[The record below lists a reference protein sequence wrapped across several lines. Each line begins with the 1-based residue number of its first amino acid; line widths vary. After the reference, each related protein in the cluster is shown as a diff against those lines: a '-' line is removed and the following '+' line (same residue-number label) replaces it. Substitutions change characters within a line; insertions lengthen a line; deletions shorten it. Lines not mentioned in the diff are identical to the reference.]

1 MPSQA
6 AQVMVP
12 PPVATPRGAAWA
24 SRLFEMLLHLGNR
37 TWQVMEAVGQARARR
52 ELLSLAERHADQPDF
67 ARQLREAAH
76 RAVMSRD

>member
-1 MPSQA
+1 MSSQT

-12 PPVATPRGAAWA
+12 PPVATPRGAASV
-24 SRLFEMLLHLGNR
+24 SRLFEMLLCLGNK
-37 TWQVMEAVGQARARR
+37 TWRALEGVGQSRARR
-52 ELLSLAERHADQPDF
+52 ELLMLAERHADQPDF